1 MEAARTP
8 SLDAVTAS
16 RERFKLRGIDYVPSD
31 RPASDL
37 YRDLLQVLNAGRV
50 ELLDNPKLLAQL
62 VSLERRTG
70 RTGRDVIS
78 HPLDARR
85 PWRAPHF
92 AISWILSRC
101 RPLFVPARET

>member
-1 MEAARTP
+1 LEAARTP

-16 RERFKLRGIDYVPSD
+16 RERCKLRGIGYVPSD

-37 YRDLLQVLNAGRV
+37 YRDLLPVLNAGRV

-62 VSLERRTG
+62 VSTG
-70 RTGRDVIS
+70 RTGRDIIS